1 MTMLQDNRDS
11 THGIQSVVRAPLKA
25 GILVFS
31 STRKALYVNEAAK
44 VMLMRLKQQENGH
57 STGAIP
63 NVIDRLVEDILPM
76 LRTAGRPHGW
86 GEVTAKPSIAAS
98 DPPIWIKAFGVHGAG
113 DDQRSLVVIT
123 IQETPAA
130 S

>member
-1 MTMLQDNRDS
+1 MRT
-11 THGIQSVVRAPLKA
+11 PLKA

-57 STGAIP
+57 SAGAIP
-63 NVIDRLVEDILPM
+63 NVIDRLLEDILPM
-76 LRTAGRPHGW
+76 LRAAGRPHGW
-86 GEVTAKPSIAAS
+86 GELTAKPSIVAS
-98 DPPIWIKAFGVHGAG
+98 DPPIWIKAIGVHGEG

-123 IQETPAA
+123 IQETPPA